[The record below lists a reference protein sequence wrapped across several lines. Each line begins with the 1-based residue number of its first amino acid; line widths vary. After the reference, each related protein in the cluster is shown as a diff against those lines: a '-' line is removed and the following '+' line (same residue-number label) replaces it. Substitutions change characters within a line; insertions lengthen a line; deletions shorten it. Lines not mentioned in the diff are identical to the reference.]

1 MKKKPYLHSRL
12 QSIGIALEGIKYVL
26 ITQQNARIH
35 AVFTLAVFLFGWLFH
50 LNHLEWIC
58 LLLSVSLVWL
68 AEIFNTAV
76 EKVVDVVSPQQHPD
90 AKMIKDIS
98 AGAVL
103 LSALTAILVGILIFG
118 PHLWIWLLSLV
129 SS

>member
-1 MKKKPYLHSRL
+1 MDKNRYLRSRL
-12 QSIGIALEGIKYVL
+12 RSIGVALEGIKYVL

-35 AVFTLAVFLFGWLFH
+35 AVFTLAVFLVGWLFQ
-50 LNHLEWIC
+50 LNRLEWIC
-58 LLLSVSLVWL
+58 LLLTVSLVWM

-76 EKVVDVVSPQQHPD
+76 EKTVDVISPGQHTD
-90 AKMIKDIS
+90 AKIIKDIS

-103 LSALTAILVGILIFG
+103 VSVLVAILVGILIFG
-118 PHLWIWLLSLV
+118 PHLWFWLLRLV